1 MEEDEVRAFLVGQK
15 LHIFD
20 PGTGARVAEAHYG
33 TDNRCHAAFEDGG
46 VDSGIYGIEGDM
58 YWTRYSRFRDGMT
71 CHFYLVRLGPSLAQA
86 YHADGAIAFLQSSRP
101 HLETPPVRP

>member
-1 MEEDEVRAFLVGQK
+1 MRAFLVGQK

-20 PGTGARVAEAHYG
+20 PGTRARVAEVHYD

-46 VDSGIYGIEGDM
+46 VDSGIYGDM
-58 YWTRYSRFRDGMT
+58 YWTRYSRFRNGMT
-71 CHFYLVRLGPSLAQA
+71 CHFYLVRLGPFLAQ
-86 YHADGAIAFLQSSRP
+86 ADGAIAFLQSARP